1 MFYTR
6 LISKNKEHQ
15 KPEKVILKRPLEDKL
30 PFLCSFYFSVFINKV
45 LSNDNRE
52 FLCNSVTE

>member
-1 MFYTR
+1 MFHMR
-6 LISKNKEHQ
+6 LILKNKEYQ

-30 PFLCSFYFSVFINKV
+30 PFLCSLYLSVFINKV